1 MTTLVM
7 LMVFQPLKRWLSRI
21 TAACDGGLC
30 DVKNRH
36 HSTRAQLMAFKAAI
50 NYTYY
55 GCFYPHYPVE
65 RGYTANFNKYE

>member
-1 MTTLVM
+1 MFMM
-7 LMVFQPLKRWLSRI
+7 LELLKRWLSRI
-21 TAACDGGLC
+21 VAICDDRLC
-30 DVKNRH
+30 DVRNRH
-36 HSTRAQLMAFKAAI
+36 HSTRAQLLAFKTAI

>member
-1 MTTLVM
+1 MA
-7 LMVFQPLKRWLSRI
+7 I
-21 TAACDGGLC
+21 CDDRLC

-36 HSTRAQLMAFKAAI
+36 HSTHAQLMAFKAAV